1 MRQTTITVLRRASA
15 LALLGGVAITG
26 VTHGTAGEP
35 TASAASSIQC
45 PQARNTERAPESYY
59 VRVNPLPATAEHLER
74 GRRLYERESDPDC
87 QRCHGT
93 NGDGNGPAA
102 ADLEPRPR
110 NFTCTVTM
118 ASIPDGQLFWV
129 IEKGSGDFHLPSRQ
143 GAQQVARPARGRPA
157 TAMRGYG
164 DHLTETDI
172 WQLVMYIRTLAA
184 QQPAQLPVPS
194 LTQSP
199 APVAPAPPTATKTT
213 TTPESTR

>member
-1 MRQTTITVLRRASA
+1 MRQTTITVLRRAGA
-15 LALLGGVAITG
+15 IALLGSVAIVGATR
-26 VTHGTAGEP
+26 GTAGEP
-35 TASAASSIQC
+35 AARAASSMEC
-45 PQARNTERAPESYY
+45 PQARATERAPGSYY
-59 VRVNPLPATAEHLER
+59 DRVNPLPATAEHLER
-74 GRRLYERESDPDC
+74 GRRLYEHDARPDC
-87 QRCHGT
+87 LRCHGA

-129 IEKGSGDFHLPSRQ
+129 IENGSGDFHLPSRQ
-143 GAQQVARPARGRPA
+143 GAQQVERPARGRPT

-172 WQLVMYIRTLAA
+172 WQLVLYVRTLAA
-184 QQPAQLPVPS
+184 QPA
-194 LTQSP
+194 
-199 APVAPAPPTATKTT
+199 APDATTPNDTKT